1 MQNIE
6 IKIRSVFNGFTLPLN
21 VNVIVYKHIKLSI
34 LNQLLETI
42 DIEISEPIKNKYEYA
57 KYNL

>member
-6 IKIRSVFNGFTLPLN
+6 FKIRQTFNSFTLPLN
-21 VNVIVYKHIKLSI
+21 VNVIVYKHIKLPI

>member
-21 VNVIVYKHIKLSI
+21 VNVIVYKDIKLSM

-42 DIEISEPIKNKYEYA
+42 DIEISEPINNNLEYA